1 MMLRRGVIHS
11 SCLNKTGDDSVDL
24 NPTSSW
30 VFFPAVSDVGI
41 KHQC

>member
-11 SCLNKTGDDSVDL
+11 SRLNKTGDDSVDL

-30 VFFPAVSDVGI
+30 VFFHAVSDVGI